1 MEIQE
6 RIKDRILKRAAR
18 VWGYNDSELETSFD
32 PIVGLLLEAC
42 ASELEKLS
50 VELNNSHTRIV
61 ERLIE
66 IMSPASNAGALPSRT
81 IVHAKPSE
89 NNYKVSLEHQFFC
102 KRNIPN
108 IYDPVKPTIKEV
120 FFGPT
125 APFQLTTAEV
135 EFMAFGSSLYQFNNT
150 IHKEFYLRSPKS
162 LKSSTFWLGIQCL
175 DTDEILKNLMFYV
188 EIKNSHQREV
198 FYHYLKQAKFFI
210 GDRQIKFNE
219 GYNVTTKD
227 FDVDAIITRNYN
239 RINQIYSEVNTFYAD
254 KFIHLTEEIALQP
267 DMFTLPE
274 EIANTF
280 ESDKLTAKK
289 DVFWLRIEFPEVI
302 NNTIFESLSF
312 SLNCFPVI
320 NKRLINLAQRI
331 DPYINYVPLINNDHF
346 LDLEEITDTTGFN
359 YHLKDFSRASIES
372 GQATLRH
379 KGVERF
385 DERNASEM
393 MQYLLELLKD
403 ESASFSVLGGD
414 FVRNVI
420 GEMNQL
426 IATLEQ
432 QTKEN
437 SFLKSNFPYVIIKP
451 NSNEDRNENDSFF
464 VSFWSTC
471 GEEANEI
478 KPGTKL
484 DLPSGTDFIA
494 NSMYLV
500 QTSVGGKT
508 RLTSGEKILSY
519 REALLTHGRIVTFA
533 DIKTFTMN
541 HFGFSIAKVEVGKG
555 TKIDTSLK
563 TGFVRTIDIKVTKNT
578 DTEYPVTDNEWNY
591 LCDNLLHKLDQVSS
605 NTYPY
610 RLIVN

>member
-32 PIVGLLLEAC
+32 PIVAMLLEAC

-50 VELNNSHTRIV
+50 VELNNSHARIV
-61 ERLIE
+61 ERLLE

-81 IVHAKPSE
+81 IIHAKPSE
-89 NNYKVSLEHQFFC
+89 NNYKVSLEHQFYC
-102 KRNIPN
+102 KKNIPN
-108 IYDPVKPTIKEV
+108 IYDPVKPTTKEV
-120 FFGPT
+120 YFGPT
-125 APFQLTTAEV
+125 ASFQLTTADV
-135 EFMAFGSSLYQFNNT
+135 AFMAFGTSLYHFNRT
-150 IHKEFYLRSPKS
+150 IHKEFYLKAGKALQP
-162 LKSSTFWLGIQCL
+162 STLWIGVKCL
-175 DTDEILKNLMFYV
+175 DPNEILKKLMFYV
-188 EIKNSHQREV
+188 EIKNTHQREV
-198 FYHYLKQAKFFI
+198 FYHYLKQAKIFL
-210 GDRQIKFNE
+210 GDKQISFNE
-219 GYNVTTKD
+219 GYNVVTKD
-227 FDVDAIITRNYN
+227 FDVDAIITKNYN
-239 RINQIYSEVNTFYAD
+239 RINQIYAEVNTFYAD
-254 KFIHLTEEIALQP
+254 KFIHLVDDIVLSPEVFKVPDEILKAF
-267 DMFTLPE
+267 D
-274 EIANTF
+274 N
-280 ESDKLTAKK
+280 DKLNGLR
-289 DVFWLRIEFPEVI
+289 DVLWLRVEFPEVI
-302 NNTIFESLSF
+302 NNSVFESLSF

-320 NKRLINLAQRI
+320 NKRLVNLAQRI

-346 LDLEEITDTTGFN
+346 LDLEDVTDSRGFN
-359 YHLKDFSRASIES
+359 YHLKDFSRGAVES
-372 GQATLRH
+372 GQATLRNN
-379 KGVERF
+379 GVERF

-432 QTKEN
+432 QTKE
-437 SFLKSNFPYVIIKP
+437 SAFLKSNFPYVIIK
-451 NSNEDRNENDSFF
+451 SVSSEDRNENDTFF
-464 VSFWSTC
+464 VNFWSTC
-471 GEEANEI
+471 GEEGNEI

-484 DLPSGTDFIA
+484 DLPFGADFLA

-533 DIKTFTMN
+533 DIKAFTLK
-541 HFGFSIAKVEVGKG
+541 HFGHTISSIEVGKG

-563 TGFVRTIDIKVTKNT
+563 TGFVRTIDIKVRRNEE
-578 DTEYPVTDNEWNY
+578 TELPVSDNEWNY

-610 RLIVN
+610 RLIVT